1 LLDAIFDITAKA
13 GHLDILK
20 MLMGAG
26 AEFLD
31 KQTALHLA
39 AAK

>member
-1 LLDAIFDITAKA
+1 LLDAKSDITAKA

-20 MLMGAG
+20 ILMGAG

-31 KQTALHLA
+31 QQTALHLA
-39 AAK
+39 ATK